1 MICPVCGNQLPDGSV
16 SCNVCGT
23 SLQSAQPQAPQFNPQ
38 NSQPTAPQPQF
49 NPQAGQPTAPQPQ
62 FNPQAGQPQQFGQA
76 QAPKAAGTG
85 APFDMSVL
93 VENIKNPLML
103 LPIIGAVLTLLSAFL
118 PWVKVSVFGF
128 SESGN
133 LWQFGGFYIFTALIL
148 ILGSLCVV
156 ALKFRVL
163 NLPFLEKLKQL
174 PYSFFYVPGLML
186 VLFLLTTIFIGGA
199 MGEIGGLASVK
210 YTVGWFFAL
219 LGLAGITVD
228 AVLQFVKKQDYY
240 L

>member
-1 MICPVCGNQLPDGSV
+1 M
-16 SCNVCGT
+16 
-23 SLQSAQPQAPQFNPQ
+23 
-38 NSQPTAPQPQF
+38 
-49 NPQAGQPTAPQPQ
+49 
-62 FNPQAGQPQQFGQA
+62 
-76 QAPKAAGTG
+76 
-85 APFDMSVL
+85 
-93 VENIKNPLML
+93 
-103 LPIIGAVLTLLSAFL
+103 
-118 PWVKVSVFGF
+118 SVFGF
-128 SESGN
+128 SQSGN
-133 LWQFGGFYIFTALIL
+133 LWQFGFFYILTALIL

-163 NLPFLEKLKQL
+163 NLPFFEKLKQL

-186 VLFLLTTIFIGGA
+186 VFFLLTTIFISGA
-199 MGEIGGLASVK
+199 MGEVGGLASVK